1 MGPSK
6 SDLSASQQNNFY
18 ICLVDSFAAVLTL
31 SLKTCIKHN

>member
-6 SDLSASQQNNFY
+6 SNLSAARQQNN
-18 ICLVDSFAAVLTL
+18 CLIDSFDAVLTF